1 MLIKNAEK
9 PQSEDSYSGL
19 LRYVFTPILN
29 RFKILKCDRGYFMAF
44 YISGLMAIVT
54 QRLKNDGKKPN
65 SHIISVTKRYT
76 ADGRTEKL

>member
-1 MLIKNAEK
+1 
-9 PQSEDSYSGL
+9 
-19 LRYVFTPILN
+19 
-29 RFKILKCDRGYFMAF
+29 MAF

-54 QRLKNDGKKPN
+54 QRLKNDSKKPN